1 MRKIAVG
8 KWVKRAVCISA
19 AAAMLSAA
27 VPAASAADAL
37 SALYEQAAAE
47 TAVKADSYTAYAAR
61 HADAA
66 DWRLDIFGQ
75 GEWHDMLVGKIEAAG
90 LSDSAAVNPPTKQIA
105 AEYARSGMLVMSSNY
120 EGFPMVMIE
129 AMGCGLPVVTFGFR
143 CGPRDIIDNGKNG
156 IVVKEGNIEALADA
170 MLTLMSDDALRRAM
184 SAEARKVS
192 EHYSEER
199 VMAQWR
205 ELFERLAANR

>member
-1 MRKIAVG
+1 M
-8 KWVKRAVCISA
+8 
-19 AAAMLSAA
+19 
-27 VPAASAADAL
+27 
-37 SALYEQAAAE
+37 
-47 TAVKADSYTAYAAR
+47 
-61 HADAA
+61 
-66 DWRLDIFGQ
+66 
-75 GEWHDMLVGKIEAAG
+75 
-90 LSDSAAVNPPTKQIA
+90 NPPTKQIA
-105 AEYARSGMLVMSSNY
+105 AEYARSSMLAMSSNY

-184 SAEARKVS
+184 IAEARKVS